1 MGRGDSE
8 RMGGPHP
15 DPDGVETGPWDEPA
29 RRDVDGEVMGRG
41 LDGVDAELT
50 QEEFGR
56 C

>member
-29 RRDVDGEVMGRG
+29 RRNVDGEAGIAPQRHCRACG
-41 LDGVDAELT
+41 LVPAEA
-50 QEEFGR
+50 E